1 MIKGIGFDLQFTIVY
16 LEHFTLEKWFHL
28 FDAGFAKVI
37 AYLNDL
43 NINFEEKKLKRVL
56 RRIRNKYF
64 ALTITED
71 QQYFTEEILKDT
83 FSKMDIT
90 LNPDQFIKCI
100 QIYHSIEIP
109 AWKPFPNAQKT
120 LKTLS
125 ANYQLAL
132 ITNAS
137 EYVTHEILRLQNMV
151 ECFRFIFTKARKPRF
166 PSFKKFQQVLNVPFN
181 EIVMVGDDL
190 AADIVP
196 ALKLGMKTI
205 HTYRGYE
212 YLHHHSALNVSPDKR
227 IDAFEDVITAIEEL
241 KYV

>member
-28 FDAGFAKVI
+28 FDAGFVKVI
-37 AYLNDL
+37 AYLHDL
-43 NINFEEKKLKRVL
+43 NITFEEKKLKRVL
-56 RRIRNKYF
+56 RRVRNKYF

-83 FSKMDIT
+83 FSKANII
-90 LNPDQFIKCI
+90 LNDEQFIKCI

-109 AWKPFPNAQKT
+109 AWKPFPEAQKT
-120 LKTLS
+120 LEALS
-125 ANYQLAL
+125 KQYQLAL

-137 EYVTHEILRLQNMV
+137 EYVTHEILRLQNM
-151 ECFRFIFTKARKPRF
+151 EACFQFIFTRSRKPRL
-166 PSFKKFQQVLNVPFN
+166 PCFKKFQKLLNAPFN

-190 AADIVP
+190 AADIAP

-205 HTYRGYE
+205 HAYRGYE
-212 YLHHHSALNVSPDKR
+212 YLHHHKTLNISPDKR
-227 IDAFEDVITAIEEL
+227 IETFEDVIKAIEMI
-241 KYV
+241 K